1 MRAASTRTGPAVTA
15 SSTLCSRRGSVPRVE
30 GVLLQVVAELVVDER
45 QRVGQNARA
54 CQRLEPQ
61 PRAIRLLH
69 GEFELDVDRK
79 LINRPASLPG
89 FSVESE

>member
-1 MRAASTRTGPAVTA
+1 MRAASTRTGPAVTPF
-15 SSTLCSRRGSVPRVE
+15 STRFSRRGSAPHVE
-30 GVLLQVVAELVVDER
+30 RVLLPVVAELVVDER
-45 QRVGQNARA
+45 QRVGQNARG
-54 CQRLEPQ
+54 QRLEPQ

-79 LINRPASLPG
+79 LINRPASLPS